1 MKIIKNWLIKKEK
14 KVIEK
19 KIAFLMEKTNEYQEL
34 DVQMFKNLLS
44 QCDVNFI
51 SKNGWNPI
59 IYTIIHNVDKGIYI
73 NTNHFY
79 ELLKK
84 SNLNLIDPY
93 GYTMMMYIL
102 RHNYSHE
109 IHLTSDQLFHLL
121 QKCDLNQKDYG
132 QWTILD
138 TLFLMYNEQKL
149 SLNKEQ
155 IFHLIQKAGLYLQNE
170 KNIINYFK
178 FQQIEF
184 DEEKIK
190 YLFQKCSTEGKQQI
204 CKTIIKFYKNNE
216 KYIDCFLYDC
226 SMPILES
233 TKEWLNKNQ
242 YYNILTSFEKR
253 GNIIENY
260 KNLKK
265 QLIAPIQIEKR
276 MKI

>member
-1 MKIIKNWLIKKEK
+1 MKIIHDWIIKYNK

-19 KIAFLMEKTNEYQEL
+19 KITFLMEKTNEYQEL
-34 DVQMFKNLLS
+34 DVQMFKNLLF

-51 SKNGWNPI
+51 SKKGWNPI
-59 IYTIIHNVDKGIYI
+59 IYTIIYNIDKGIYI
-73 NTNHFY
+73 NTNSFY

-84 SNLNLIDPY
+84 SNPNLIDPY
-93 GYTMMMYIL
+93 GYTMIMYIL

-109 IHLTSDQLFHLL
+109 IHLSSDQLFNLL

-138 TLFLMYNEQKL
+138 TLFLMYNEQRL
-149 SLNKEQ
+149 ALNKEQ
-155 IFHLIQKAGLYLQNE
+155 IFYLIQQAGLYLHNE

-184 DEEKIK
+184 NEEKIK
-190 YLFQKCSTEGKQQI
+190 YLFQKCSIEGKQKVF
-204 CKTIIKFYKNNE
+204 KTIIQFYKNNE
-216 KYIDCFLYDC
+216 KYIDCFLYNC

-233 TKEWLNKNQ
+233 TKEWLNKNK
-242 YYNILTSFEKR
+242 YYNILTYIEKR
-253 GNIIENY
+253 DNIIENY
-260 KNLKK
+260 KNLNQ
-265 QLIAPIQIEKR
+265 QLIAPIQLEKR